1 MSRSVAA
8 VIAITLGFP
17 ILAMI
22 ALAANGGFNP
32 DLLMTFLVGGAV
44 TVFVVG
50 AIFEIKRLAD
60 LDHRETA
67 SGSELRPPAETPRQA
82 STAESPKPHG
92 EATHDSRSRTVR
104 SEPVQPANLA
114 KPRVY
119 EAPAL
124 ARVAPDGSTKNDE
137 VLVAA
142 QPIAE
147 STTANEVASQPIMVT
162 PQQESGR
169 SKPAAKAKPATRK
182 RKDSVSPSE
191 SPPPKKPNA
200 VKGSRKGEQRKPGNP

>member
-32 DLLMTFLVGGAV
+32 ELLMTFLVGGAV

-67 SGSELRPPAETPRQA
+67 TGSQPPAETSRQA
-82 STAESPKPHG
+82 SIAESPKPQV
-92 EATHDSRSRTVR
+92 EATPDSRNRTVR
-104 SEPVQPANLA
+104 SDPVQPANLA

-142 QPIAE
+142 QPVSE
-147 STTANEVASQPIMVT
+147 STTADEVASQPIMVT

-191 SPPPKKPNA
+191 APPPKKPNA

>member
-32 DLLMTFLVGGAV
+32 ELLMTFLVGGAV

-67 SGSELRPPAETPRQA
+67 TGSELQPPAETPRQA
-82 STAESPKPHG
+82 STSELPKPHLQ
-92 EATHDSRSRTVR
+92 ATPDSRNRTVR
-104 SEPVQPANLA
+104 SDPVQPINLA

-119 EAPAL
+119 EAPAA
-124 ARVAPDGSTKNDE
+124 ARAALDGSTRNDE

-142 QPIAE
+142 QPVAE
-147 STTANEVASQPIMVT
+147 STTADEVASELIVVT
-162 PQQESGR
+162 PQQSR

-182 RKDSVSPSE
+182 RKDSGSSSE
-191 SPPPKKPNA
+191 ASPPKKPTA
-200 VKGSRKGEQRKPGNP
+200 VKGSRKSEPRKPGNP